1 MNRQN
6 FEIARLLE
14 EQVVDL
20 SSLSQYSKEYITS
33 RSLLDQG
40 EVLRLAVLSNYS
52 TQYIE
57 MGLPLFLAS
66 RGINAQIGSFDYNS
80 WRQQIV
86 DVESDL
92 YLFKPTHV
100 LLLLTSI
107 ELTYGHFRSE
117 KEVVESILELVSHL
131 EQKGIKTIL
140 TIPEPLEDEITGS

>member
-6 FEIARLLE
+6 IEIARLLE
-14 EQVVDL
+14 EKIVDL

-33 RSLLDQG
+33 RSLIDVD
-40 EVLRLAVLSNYS
+40 EVFRLAVLSNYS

-86 DVESDL
+86 DVESDVSDDDGGNL
-92 YLFKPTHV
+92 KFFDQGL
-100 LLLLTSI
+100 
-107 ELTYGHFRSE
+107 
-117 KEVVESILELVSHL
+117 ESV
-131 EQKGIKTIL
+131 GMAAANV
-140 TIPEPLEDEITGS
+140 